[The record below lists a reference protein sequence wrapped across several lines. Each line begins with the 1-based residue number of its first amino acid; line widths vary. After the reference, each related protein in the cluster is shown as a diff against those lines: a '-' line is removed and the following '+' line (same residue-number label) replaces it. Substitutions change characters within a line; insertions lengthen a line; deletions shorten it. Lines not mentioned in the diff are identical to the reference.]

1 MSFLKFPSISLYYIF
16 LFYVVYF
23 FLNILIIAVLNFCLI
38 ISSES
43 DDCIDLF
50 FLTFGISYKMLWEAE
65 LVLGARD

>member
-1 MSFLKFPSISLYYIF
+1 MTAEEDTRGELEWNFIIL
-16 LFYVVYF
+16 YF